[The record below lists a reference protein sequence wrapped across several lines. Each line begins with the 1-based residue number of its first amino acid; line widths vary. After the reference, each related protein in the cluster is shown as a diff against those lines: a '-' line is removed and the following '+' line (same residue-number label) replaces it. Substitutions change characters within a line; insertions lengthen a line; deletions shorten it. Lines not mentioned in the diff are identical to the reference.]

1 MTPRSEP
8 SMAARRVTATE
19 PPERSERSGPRRIPS
34 RALFGDD
41 REVVIVH
48 QAQEYRLRITK
59 ADKLILTK

>member
-1 MTPRSEP
+1 MRTSIP
-8 SMAARRVTATE
+8 ARRVTTTE
-19 PPERSERSGPRRIPS
+19 PREPSDRSGPRRIDSPT
-34 RALFGDD
+34 LFGED